1 MMSPISLQYIEILF
15 YEVWLILIWLLC
27 LFKCGYSSLAVNL
40 VADTEEKEAILKRE
54 MAEAWRGW
62 LSIIF

>member
-1 MMSPISLQYIEILF
+1 
-15 YEVWLILIWLLC
+15 
-27 LFKCGYSSLAVNL
+27 

-62 LSIIF
+62 LSIIFWLNDKWLLKYFIVYINVINGYDYLLFY